1 MDMATF
7 VQPVWYTQRAEA
19 AALTQLQQ
27 QAAQAASAPKI
38 DPGPDCGLQCGVC
51 THYDTC
57 DPDNHFPELPEL
69 TPELEE
75 AWESWELH
83 AQEHP
88 EGLSELDLERL
99 RAESDAA
106 MLRRPSELDGFFAAV
121 FGAPINVATL
131 GK

>member
-1 MDMATF
+1 MNQQD
-7 VQPVWYTQRAEA
+7 YDRAVTRKAIE
-19 AALTQLQQ
+19 QLIEQQ
-27 QAAQAASAPKI
+27 QATQAASAPKS
-38 DPGPDCGLQCGVC
+38 DPGPDCGLQCFCCVRYEHC
-51 THYDTC
+51 N
-57 DPDNHFPELPEL
+57 PDNHLPELPEL

-106 MLRRPSELDGFFAAV
+106 MLRRPSELDGFFDAV

>member
-1 MDMATF
+1 MNQQEYD
-7 VQPVWYTQRAEA
+7 RAFMWKAIE
-19 AALTQLQQ
+19 QLIEQQ
-27 QAAQAASAPKI
+27 QATTQAASAPKI

-51 THYDTC
+51 KHYDTC
-57 DPDNHFPELPEL
+57 NPDNHLPEFPEL

-75 AWESWELH
+75 AWESWDLR

-88 EGLSELDLERL
+88 EGLSEQDLERL
-99 RAESDAA
+99 SAESDAA
-106 MLRRPSELDGFFAAV
+106 MLRRPSEFDGFFAAV